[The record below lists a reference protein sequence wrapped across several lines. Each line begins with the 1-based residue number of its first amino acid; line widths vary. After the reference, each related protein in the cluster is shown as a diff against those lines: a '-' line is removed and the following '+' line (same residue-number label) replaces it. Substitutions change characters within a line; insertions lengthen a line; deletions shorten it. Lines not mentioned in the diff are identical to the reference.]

1 MTAERWAQ
9 IQQVF
14 DAAAEM
20 DPGRVEPFLDSACE
34 GDLELRRE
42 VESLLRARESSSGFL
57 ERPAY
62 ADAGPSP
69 MAPGSHIHHYEI
81 VSLLG
86 RGGMGQVFLARDTR
100 LGRAIAL
107 KLLSQTPDLGSWLL
121 RFEQEARSA
130 SALSHPNVCVIYEI
144 NQTER
149 GDHYIAM
156 EYVAGVSLRERL
168 AHGWIPSAQ
177 ALDIA
182 LQIASGLGAAHKA
195 GIVHRD
201 IKPENIMLRDDGLV
215 KLLDFGVA
223 KLLSPQLSEAQE
235 TAASEALLT
244 QPGMLVGTVKYMAPE
259 QARGGAVD
267 ARADLWSLGVVLYEM
282 LSGHAPFAGNTQ
294 TDVLVAIL
302 ATEPAGLSETKNRVS
317 PHLAKI
323 VGRLLAKDPRAR
335 YQTAEE
341 LTNDL
346 QAMRSEPA
354 PTPLRRLLPRP
365 MAAALIVMAT
375 VVVLAAAGLFF
386 YLRRGATPKTASIP
400 LTDLSEYRRVVAVLP
415 FENLSH
421 DAAQEYFSQGIT
433 EEISG
438 QLSKLASLQLISRAA
453 VARHRSSLGNLR
465 EVAQDLGAGSLVT
478 GSVRQ
483 SAGRVRVNVEL
494 IDSKTERTLWAE
506 QYDRVLKDIFAVQ
519 SDIATR
525 IAGKLGAALS
535 PAEQQNIE
543 RRPTENLEAYQ
554 LYLQSGALP
563 LSDRKDNLK
572 AIALLQKAVALDP
585 RFALAIAR
593 MSYRQQ
599 FESFLGQPEYA
610 NLAVESA
617 LKALAID
624 PNLPQAHFSLA
635 SAYWQ
640 KGQVAQARLSFLKA
654 LELDPNL
661 VEAMNNYS
669 LLELDAGRID
679 QAVYWAARSFRLNS
693 NSGNAYYHLT
703 APLMRLDDDATTE
716 RWLQEGERRHPNES
730 RLTFLR
736 GMFDYV
742 YRGKKSE
749 SLKRIRAAAAAEP
762 ENEDLRTIA
771 SDISL
776 MAGAPDIDQT
786 LKRAAELAPDTPG
799 PILAESNQ
807 LKYAWLMLRHGN
819 SAKAM
824 PLIDKAEQGALETMQ
839 KGDESYSPRLEAA
852 AVSTLRG
859 NHQKALEWLEAAYA
873 TGDNDHRALELDPL
887 LEGLRG
893 EARFKDLLKRMVE
906 DVTRMRDRSRQQLPE
921 LFAPRQNTERAAGRP

>member
-20 DPGRVEPFLDSACE
+20 DPGPAASYLDSACE

-42 VESLLRARESSSGFL
+42 VESLLRARQSSSGFL

-62 ADAGPSP
+62 ADAGPSAL
-69 MAPGSHIHHYEI
+69 APGSRIHHYEI

-86 RGGMGQVFLARDTR
+86 QGGMGQVFLARDTR
-100 LGRAIAL
+100 LGRAVAL
-107 KLLSQTPDLGSWLL
+107 KLLSRTPSLGSGLL

-144 NQTER
+144 NQTEN

-156 EYVAGVSLRERL
+156 EHVAGVSLRQRL
-168 AHGWIPSAQ
+168 ARGSIPLPET
-177 ALDIA
+177 LDIA

-223 KLLSPQLSEAQE
+223 KLLSPPPGEAQE
-235 TAASEALLT
+235 TATSDALLT
-244 QPGMLVGTVKYMAPE
+244 LPGMLVGTVKYMAPE
-259 QARGGAVD
+259 QARGAAVD

-282 LSGHAPFAGNTQ
+282 LSGHAPFAGSTH

-302 ATEPAGLSETKNRVS
+302 AAEPAGLSEAKNRVS
-317 PHLAKI
+317 PRLAKI

-346 QAMRSEPA
+346 QAMRREPA
-354 PTPLRRLLPRP
+354 STPLRRLLPRRMVTALTV
-365 MAAALIVMAT
+365 MAA
-375 VVVLAAAGLFF
+375 VVVLVAVGLFF
-386 YLRRGATPKTASIP
+386 YLHRGAAPKAASIP
-400 LTDLSEYRRVVAVLP
+400 QTDPGEYRRVVAVLP

-453 VARHRSSLGNLR
+453 VARHSSSLGNLR
-465 EVAQDLGAGSLVT
+465 EVALDLGAGSLVT

-483 SAGRVRVNVEL
+483 SAGRVRVNVAL
-494 IDSKTERTLWAE
+494 IDSKTEHTLWAE

-535 PAEQQNIE
+535 PAEQQSIE

-554 LYLQSGALP
+554 LYLQSVALP

-572 AIALLQKAVALDP
+572 SIQLLKKAVALDP
-585 RFALAIAR
+585 RFALAIAT

-599 FESFLGQPEYA
+599 LQSFLGEPEYA

-635 SAYWQ
+635 SAYWLR
-640 KGQVAQARLSFLKA
+640 GQVSQARLSFLKA

-693 NSGNAYYHLT
+693 NLGNAYYHLT

-716 RWLQEGERRHPNES
+716 RWLEEGERRYPNES
-730 RLTFLR
+730 RLTFIR
-736 GMFDYV
+736 GIFDYV
-742 YRGKKSE
+742 YRGRKSE
-749 SLKRIRAAAAAEP
+749 SVKRIRAAAAAQP
-762 ENEDLRTIA
+762 ENEELRTMA

-776 MAGAPDIDQT
+776 MAAAPDIEQT

-799 PILAESNQ
+799 PVLAESNQ
-807 LKYAWLMLRHGN
+807 LKYAWLLLRHGN
-819 SAKAM
+819 SARAM
-824 PLIDKAEQGALETMQ
+824 PLIDKAEQSALETLR
-839 KGDESYSPRLEAA
+839 KGDESYVPRLELA

-859 NHQKALEWLEAAYA
+859 NHQKALEWLDAAYA
-873 TGDNDHRALELDPL
+873 TGDNDHRALELDPMF
-887 LEGLRG
+887 EGLRG
-893 EARFKDLLKRMVE
+893 EARFNELLKRMIE
-906 DVTRMRDRSRQQLPE
+906 DVARMRDRSRQQLPE
-921 LFAPRQNTERAAGRP
+921 IFANGQIIERASGRP